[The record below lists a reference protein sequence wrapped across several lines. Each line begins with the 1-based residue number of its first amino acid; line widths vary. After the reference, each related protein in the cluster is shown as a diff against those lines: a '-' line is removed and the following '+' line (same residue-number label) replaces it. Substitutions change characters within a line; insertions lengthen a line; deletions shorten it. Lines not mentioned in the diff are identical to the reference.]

1 MFVHT
6 RSSSCRPRLQAICVT
21 VDAPVA
27 GKRERD
33 ERTKLDDDAAAD
45 LSTSAAVK
53 RTGPDAPDAPQ
64 DEKSQGIAQGLGR

>member
-1 MFVHT
+1 M
-6 RSSSCRPRLQAICVT
+6 
-21 VDAPVA
+21 DAPVA

>member
-1 MFVHT
+1 M
-6 RSSSCRPRLQAICVT
+6 
-21 VDAPVA
+21 DAPVA

-33 ERTKLDDDAAAD
+33 ERTKLDDEAAAD

-64 DEKSQGIAQGLGR
+64 DDKSQGIAQGLGR